1 MLWNAHERI
10 NHGTRN
16 QNNGNGKDTG
26 WLQSLFQP
34 FNHLFSF
41 FFPCHVS
48 LCLRVAFE
56 EENACLTSSSDKQQE
71 DFALAESV
79 VPVPQYETARLD
91 AHVSETFPV
100 FQALICER

>member
-26 WLQSLFQP
+26 WLQPLFQP
-34 FNHLFSF
+34 FNHLFF
-41 FFPCHVS
+41 FACHVS

-56 EENACLTSSSDKQQE
+56 EENACLTSSSDKQREILPLQSQW
-71 DFALAESV
+71 FKWHNM
-79 VPVPQYETARLD
+79 RL
-91 AHVSETFPV
+91 
-100 FQALICER
+100 LIDWMLM